1 MLTFFKK
8 TINKLRSAVLHSAT
22 ALPPA
27 IRKECEAAEAGET
40 KAVAVNRIVQKKPST
55 RTKQPAPSAHSK
67 DKNRRGSSPAGLRE
81 GPRTLPALKEIPPA
95 EGKTRFA
102 DLNIA
107 DEVLCGI
114 QDVGFQYCTPIQAEC
129 LPHALAGKDVAG
141 KAQTGTGKTAAFL
154 AAAFTHL
161 IRNPK
166 PGRTPGS
173 CRVLV
178 LAPTRELAI
187 QINGDAEVLGKY
199 CGLTHLAVYGGMG
212 FDQQRNALRQPIDVL
227 VGTPG
232 RILDYCTRGDL
243 HFSKT
248 EILVI
253 DEADRM
259 LDMGFMPDVR
269 RIVRRLPP
277 PGKRQTMLFSATLTD
292 EIVRLQATPAR

>member
-1 MLTFFKK
+1 MLMFFKK
-8 TINKLRSAVLHSAT
+8 TIDKLRSAFLPST
-22 ALPPA
+22 PALPPA
-27 IRKECEAAEAGET
+27 IQKECEATEAGET
-40 KAVAVNRIVQKKPST
+40 KSVAAELIVKKKPST
-55 RTKQPAPSAHSK
+55 RTKQPTPSAHSK
-67 DKNRRGSSPAGLRE
+67 DKSRRGPSPAGLHE

-102 DLNIA
+102 DLDIA

-166 PGRTPGS
+166 PERAPGS

-187 QINGDAEVLGKY
+187 QINGDAEILGKF
-199 CGLTHLAVYGGMG
+199 CGLTHLPSMRDG
-212 FDQQRNALRQPIDVL
+212 FDDTRNALRQPIDVWSAL
-227 VGTPG
+227 REDP
-232 RILDYCTRGDL
+232 
-243 HFSKT
+243 
-248 EILVI
+248 
-253 DEADRM
+253 
-259 LDMGFMPDVR
+259 
-269 RIVRRLPP
+269 RLLYPW
-277 PGKRQTMLFSATLTD
+277 
-292 EIVRLQATPAR
+292 